1 MKISKDTCYAY
12 THLLW
17 PCQPRNDQNHIVFSK
32 RFQVTCTVSLL
43 LLFTSAYIFWPS
55 DPYLKIV
62 RLKLKRIKV
71 HRVPHITVD
80 ISMLLTL
87 SVQNADVYSM
97 DFGAVDVAVSYRGKP
112 LGHVRSENGHVRA
125 MGSSFVD
132 ADAEFAGIGVLPEI
146 VFLLEDLAKGTVPF
160 DTVSQVRGQMGI
172 LFFHFP
178 IKAKLSCEVLVSTI
192 NQTIVRQHCLHEKSK
207 SKLKKSQKMLVP
219 LYICNHSFK

>member
-192 NQTIVRQHCLHEKSK
+192 NQTIVRQHCLHE
-207 SKLKKSQKMLVP
+207 
-219 LYICNHSFK
+219 

>member
-192 NQTIVRQHCLHEKSK
+192 NQTIVRQHCLHE
-207 SKLKKSQKMLVP
+207 LCGIVIQFV
-219 LYICNHSFK
+219 

>member
-160 DTVSQVRGQMGI
+160 DTVSQ
-172 LFFHFP
+172 
-178 IKAKLSCEVLVSTI
+178 AKLSCEVLVSTI